1 VESLFIAYR
10 LTGDEQYRV
19 DGWRIFQA
27 IQKYCLVE
35 SGGYASLL
43 NVDDVNSV
51 KMDKMETFFMV
62 SNHPF
67 CGFLRVGLINFFF
80 FQSETLKYFYL
91 LFSEPSLLP
100 LDSTCFF
107 LTTPRFIY

>member
-62 SNHPF
+62 NNHPF
-67 CGFLRVGLINFFF
+67 CGFLRVGLINFIFL
-80 FQSETLKYFYL
+80 SER
-91 LFSEPSLLP
+91 
-100 LDSTCFF
+100 DAQVF
-107 LTTPRFIY
+107 LSPFLRTKSPTT